1 MTKDRKQLIEE
12 IDKLQTFINLC
23 ENAKRFGLGLDE
35 VTHNKYT
42 DAIARQREL
51 GEQLEAMVGGD
62 RGIYTTAH
70 LLRKEP
76 YLHTDRCRIEAV
88 VELNL
93 SAFYDFCNHLY
104 ENQEFIKEHS
114 DLMYQDKEGVSHCL
128 LVLGEGV
135 ADGVLVESEGSMYAR
150 YSALLPNARDFMQK
164 QIQAMVEEIICQGA
178 AQTDSSKWIISFEE
192 ISQHFDCTITPTNGL
207 GQMLIREMEARND
220 VANLVVA
227 EDLTEM
233 SYYLEHA
240 PASATAT
247 EKMTTLF
254 GLMGCNLE
262 DIHIVDADEEHD
274 LATIVEL
281 NQDTLTEEGKAEW
294 ADVLNAKVTRIFD
307 GCYGTHIEVTGCE
320 ASRLQDFSMML
331 AGYCPASE
339 YDRWVNQEEGPTSK
353 NAPTMTQ
360 SGGDL

>member
-1 MTKDRKQLIEE
+1 MIMDKKELIDE
-12 IDKLQTFINLC
+12 IGKLQIFIDNC
-23 ENAKRFGLGLDE
+23 DNAMMVGLGLDE
-35 VTHNKYT
+35 ATYEKY
-42 DAIARQREL
+42 DEAIARQKEL
-51 GEQLEAMVGGD
+51 GKQLDALRGGR
-62 RGIYTTAH
+62 RGIYTTAR
-70 LLRKEP
+70 LFRKEP
-76 YLHTDRCRIEAV
+76 ELCVDQCKIEEV
-88 VELNL
+88 VELDPV
-93 SAFYDFCNHLY
+93 AFYQFRGQLLRDRDFIQ
-104 ENQEFIKEHS
+104 ENK
-114 DLMYQDKEGVSHCL
+114 DLMYQDREGVNHCL
-128 LVLGEGV
+128 LVLGEGEK
-135 ADGVLVESEGSMYAR
+135 DGILVESEGSAYAR

-164 QIQAMVEEIICQGA
+164 HIHAMVEEIICQGA
-178 AQTDSSKWIISFEE
+178 AQTDSGKWTISFEE
-192 ISQHFDCTITPTNGL
+192 ISQHFDCTVTPTNGL

-262 DIHIVDADEEHD
+262 DVHIVDADEEHD

-281 NQDTLTEEGKAEW
+281 NQDTLTDEGKAEW

-307 GCYGTHIEVTGCE
+307 GCYGIHIEVTGCE
-320 ASRLQDFSMML
+320 AERLKDFSMML

-339 YDRWVNQEEGPTSK
+339 YERWVNEDVNPIDY
-353 NAPTMTQ
+353 NP
-360 SGGDL
+360 SGQQLGGG

>member
-1 MTKDRKQLIEE
+1 MIMDKKELIDE
-12 IDKLQTFINLC
+12 IGKLQIFIDNC
-23 ENAKRFGLGLDE
+23 DNAMMVGLGLDE
-35 VTHNKYT
+35 ATYEKY
-42 DAIARQREL
+42 DHAIARQREL
-51 GEQLEAMVGGD
+51 GQKLEELRGGQK
-62 RGIYTTAH
+62 GIYTSAR
-70 LLRKEP
+70 LIRKEP
-76 YLHTDRCRIEAV
+76 QLTVDRCKIEAV
-88 VELNL
+88 EELSL
-93 SAFYDFCNHLY
+93 CQFYDFRNHLY
-104 ENQEFIKEHS
+104 DNREFIEAHK
-114 DLMYQDKEGVSHCL
+114 DLMYQDREGVNHCL
-128 LVLGEGV
+128 LVLGEGET
-135 ADGVLVESEGSMYAR
+135 DGILVESEGSQYAR

-164 QIQAMVEEIICQGA
+164 QIQAMVEEILCQGA
-178 AQTDSSKWIISFEE
+178 AQTDSGRWIISFEE

-220 VANLVVA
+220 VANLVIA

-240 PASATAT
+240 PENATTA

-262 DIHIVDADEEHD
+262 DVHIVDADEDHD

-307 GCYGTHIEVTGCE
+307 GCYGIHIEVTGCGAE
-320 ASRLQDFSMML
+320 RLKDFSMML

-339 YDRWVNQEEGPTSK
+339 YERWVNEDVNPVSHNPSGQ
-353 NAPTMTQ
+353 Q
-360 SGGDL
+360 FSGG